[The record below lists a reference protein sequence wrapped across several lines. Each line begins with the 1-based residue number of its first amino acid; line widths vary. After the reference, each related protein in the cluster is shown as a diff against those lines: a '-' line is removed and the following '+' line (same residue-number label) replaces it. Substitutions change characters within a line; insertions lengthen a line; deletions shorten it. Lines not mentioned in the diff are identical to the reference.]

1 MCGYRFAIMKYTED
15 ERITDAMDNNRTG
28 RFIAQL
34 RKEQNMTQQELADRL
49 NVTDRAVGNWENG
62 RRMPDYSILMELCA
76 RLNVSV
82 NELLAGERIQPDKKE
97 ERFEENI
104 RGIITVNRNEKKKHR
119 LIVGVMSVLILIM
132 FILTVRFALIRRGI
146 IMDPDLKYERRLSK
160 ETRYFQFEQ
169 LENISFDYEMGV
181 NRYGTVVFRY
191 PDKALERLKTDC
203 SEGIEAVRK
212 AYDLPELNSRS
223 FRLYKTYGWQLIDA
237 DATAPRRVLEQG
249 RLISRVLDIYE
260 NSFYDNFRLR
270 NS

>member
-1 MCGYRFAIMKYTED
+1 
-15 ERITDAMDNNRTG
+15 MDQKKTG
-28 RFIAQL
+28 KFIAEL

-82 NELLAGERIQPDKKE
+82 NELLAGERVTPEKKE

-104 RGIITVNRNEKKKHR
+104 CNFITVNRNEKKKHR
-119 LIVGVMSVLILIM
+119 LIVSVMSALILIM
-132 FILTVRFALIRRGI
+132 FILTVRFALIRKGI
-146 IMDPDLKYERRLSK
+146 IMDPDLKYERRLS
-160 ETRYFQFEQ
+160 EGTRYFKYEQ

-181 NRYGTVVFRY
+181 NKYGTIVFRY
-191 PDKALERLKTDC
+191 PAKALERLKTDC

-212 AYDLPELNSRS
+212 AFDLPELDSRS
-223 FRLYKTYGWQLIDA
+223 FRLYKTYGWQLVDA
-237 DATAPRRVLEQG
+237 DAAAPWRLLEQG

-270 NS
+270 KS

>member
-1 MCGYRFAIMKYTED
+1 MTC
-15 ERITDAMDNNRTG
+15 AMDQKKTG
-28 RFIAQL
+28 KFIAEL

-82 NELLAGERIQPDKKE
+82 NELLAGERVTPEKKE

-104 RGIITVNRNEKKKHR
+104 CDFITVNRNEKKKHR
-119 LIVGVMSVLILIM
+119 LIVGVMSALILIM
-132 FILTVRFALIRRGI
+132 FILTVRFALIRKGI
-146 IMDPDLKYERRLSK
+146 IMDPDLKYERRLS
-160 ETRYFQFEQ
+160 EGTRYFKYEQ

-181 NRYGTVVFRY
+181 NKYGTIVFRY
-191 PDKALERLKTDC
+191 PAKALERLKTDC

-212 AYDLPELNSRS
+212 AFDLPELDSRS
-223 FRLYKTYGWQLIDA
+223 FRLYKTYGWQLVDA
-237 DATAPRRVLEQG
+237 DATAPQRLLEQG

>member
-1 MCGYRFAIMKYTED
+1 
-15 ERITDAMDNNRTG
+15 MDQKKTG
-28 RFIAQL
+28 KFIAEL

-82 NELLAGERIQPDKKE
+82 NELLAGERVQPEEKE
-97 ERFEENI
+97 KQFEYNI
-104 RGIITVNRNEKKKHR
+104 RDIMAVNMKEKKRHQITVAF
-119 LIVGVMSVLILIM
+119 LSGLLVALCCLSVMFVLIREG
-132 FILTVRFALIRRGI
+132 V
-146 IMDPDLKYERRLSK
+146 IMDPDLRYVRRFSEESQYFKY
-160 ETRYFQFEQ
+160 EQ
-169 LENISFDYEMGV
+169 LENISLDYEMGV

-191 PDKALERLKTDC
+191 PAKALERLKTDC

-212 AYDLPELNSRS
+212 AFDLPELDSRS

-237 DATAPRRVLEQG
+237 DATAPWGLLEQG